1 MTTSTTRTQTKR
13 TVMPPKS
20 KFEVVPLTRC
30 VSNRVT
36 TYTGVHSAGFKDF
49 LLKNELNRA
58 IVDCGFEHP
67 SEVQQECIPQA
78 IVGRDIIC
86 QAVSGMGK
94 TAVFVI
100 SILQQLDENPKP
112 NSALI
117 LCNTRELAY

>member
-1 MTTSTTRTQTKR
+1 MDNQPDLGDYEDLL
-13 TVMPPKS
+13 PPEDNFDEQNNGNAK
-20 KFEVVPLTRC
+20 K
-30 VSNRVT
+30 NGDAAKKVT

-86 QAVSGMGK
+86 
-94 TAVFVI
+94 
-100 SILQQLDENPKP
+100 
-112 NSALI
+112 
-117 LCNTRELAY
+117 